1 MIHLSTDALF
11 SPSHKPNFFLYI
23 SGTFGPWGLTLSF
36 TSTLGCDGGD
46 GGKLYTVL
54 RLQRCSSL
62 QPSFK
67 YTPSLLPLRSLRC
80 ISISS
85 HPVPSP
91 ALRDP
96 LTSRHSYISEKMG
109 ELCGELVEIR
119 LKTWWITLVIFLA
132 FWLVLRAN
140 LQLSSYL
147 IIGVA
152 SVVSSYHMC
161 NSASPTTTLHPVR
174 TRFSIRAPSSPPN
187 DVCSHARPNESVSHK
202 PRCVIQGRSH
212 VRSCGSHSLRP
223 SIAPPPPR
231 TAASSRLV
239 SNSFAHSLRS
249 L

>member
-1 MIHLSTDALF
+1 M
-11 SPSHKPNFFLYI
+11 
-23 SGTFGPWGLTLSF
+23 GPDFIFHEYVGVRWRGWGQAVF
-36 TSTLGCDGGD
+36 
-46 GGKLYTVL
+46 

-67 YTPSLLPLRSLRC
+67 YNPSLLPLRSLRC

-161 NSASPTTTLHPVR
+161 NSASPTTTLYPVR
-174 TRFSIRAPSSPPN
+174 TRFSIRAPPSPPN

-212 VRSCGSHSLRP
+212 VRSCGSHSRRP
-223 SIAPPPPR
+223 SIACPPPQGPQLAR
-231 TAASSRLV
+231 AWSQI
-239 SNSFAHSLRS
+239 RS
-249 L
+249 LTRFGPF